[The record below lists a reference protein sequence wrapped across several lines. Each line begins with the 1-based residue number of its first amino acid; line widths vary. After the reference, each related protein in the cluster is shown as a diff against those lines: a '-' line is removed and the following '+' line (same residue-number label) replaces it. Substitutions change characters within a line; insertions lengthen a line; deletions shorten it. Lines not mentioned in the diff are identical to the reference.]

1 VTGFIFNR
9 TPKNLVS
16 VSSNVLQSPCHRRS
30 KAAKTDMLAAVK
42 QWMLSDV
49 AWHPS
54 VSNSCISSET
64 VSPEQRFVHMTLC
77 LPVCETLAYRLRRV
91 SSFTAHRRAISPGNH
106 SES

>member
-1 VTGFIFNR
+1 MCFKVRATGD
-9 TPKNLVS
+9 
-16 VSSNVLQSPCHRRS
+16 QQ
-30 KAAKTDMLAAVK
+30 AAKTDMLAGVK

-77 LPVCETLAYRLRRV
+77 LPGCETRAYRLRRV
-91 SSFTAHRRAISPGNH
+91 SPPSPR
-106 SES
+106 SCRLLRDCESRHPSGYPGQRSSTTR

>member
-1 VTGFIFNR
+1 MCFKVRATGD
-9 TPKNLVS
+9 
-16 VSSNVLQSPCHRRS
+16 Q

-64 VSPEQRFVHMTLC
+64 VSPEQRFVHMTL
-77 LPVCETLAYRLRRV
+77 
-91 SSFTAHRRAISPGNH
+91 SN
-106 SES
+106 

>member
-1 VTGFIFNR
+1 MLCFKVRATGD
-9 TPKNLVS
+9 
-16 VSSNVLQSPCHRRS
+16 Q
-30 KAAKTDMLAAVK
+30 KAAKTDMLAGVK

-77 LPVCETLAYRLRRV
+77 LPVCENGSYT
-91 SSFTAHRRAISPGNH
+91 
-106 SES
+106 